1 MEMKVRSSLI
11 VPVLAASILLP
22 AAGGATVN
30 QNTSTNA
37 SQQQQH
43 HEQGDKQQ
51 KLTNIIN
58 QYASPELKD
67 QLTKDLATQKS
78 LVEQLRQTPG
88 FQKKVEQK
96 KAQQKAFYQA
106 HKQEI
111 DSIHS
116 QVKEGKLTK
125 QQAHQ
130 QLQAFVGEQTNNQNN
145 GKKDKLGD
153 RSIYKELQT
162 AVQKKDKAA
171 INSALE
177 KLDQHIQSS
186 NQKLQQEIAANK

>member
-1 MEMKVRSSLI
+1 MKVRSSLI
-11 VPVLAASILLP
+11 VPILAASILLP
-22 AAGGATVN
+22 AAGEATVN

-37 SQQQQH
+37 SQQQH
-43 HEQGDKQQ
+43 HEKGDKQQ

-78 LVEQLRQTPG
+78 LVQQLRQTPG

-130 QLQAFVGEQTNNQNN
+130 QLQALSGQNN
-145 GKKDKLGD
+145 GEKDKLGD